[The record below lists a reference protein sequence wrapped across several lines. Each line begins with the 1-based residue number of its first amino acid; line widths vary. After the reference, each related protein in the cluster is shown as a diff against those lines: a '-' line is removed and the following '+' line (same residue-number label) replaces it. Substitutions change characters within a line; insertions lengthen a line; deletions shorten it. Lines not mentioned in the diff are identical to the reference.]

1 MQTIVDTVR
10 YEKMMLSLLSDEW
23 RLLLSMLLALL
34 IGWNVRVPVFKMAI
48 LRNFVDKPNKRSSHT
63 GCVPNIGGIV
73 VFLAFLCSFLLFARF
88 DIIREFQYIILG
100 AILIFLIGIYDD
112 LLEISPRKKVKG
124 EMLGVLVLI
133 VGGGFYISDLHG
145 LFGLYEISPWIGIP
159 LTFVGLVGLIN
170 AINLIDG
177 IDGLCSGTALMDCI
191 FFGVWF
197 YSCGR
202 IEYALLCGVL
212 SASIVPFFFINL
224 LGKRSKMFM
233 GDSGAL
239 MVGFLLG
246 VMAIKFCEVDIH
258 MKGACAVGAAP
269 GCVFSVLAIPIIDTL
284 RLFVSRWMRGK
295 SPFSPDKRH
304 LHHKLLVIFNGVHR
318 KATFTI
324 LFLNLMFI
332 LWGYLGRNLSNEVLI
347 GGDIV
352 LFTVIFY
359 LINLL
364 AKRKQNKL
372 DVK

>member
-1 MQTIVDTVR
+1 
-10 YEKMMLSLLSDEW
+10 MLSLLSDDW
-23 RLLLSMLLALL
+23 RLLLSMILALL

-100 AILIFLIGIYDD
+100 SILIFLIGIYDD

-145 LFGLYEISPWIGIP
+145 LFGLYGISPWIGIP
-159 LTFVGLVGLIN
+159 LTFIGLVGLIN

-177 IDGLCSGTALMDCI
+177 IDGLCSGIALMDCI
-191 FFGVWF
+191 FFGIWF
-197 YSCGR
+197 YYCGR

-224 LGKRSKMFM
+224 FGKRSKMFM

-246 VMAIKFCEVDIH
+246 VMAIKFCEADIH
-258 MKGACAVGAAP
+258 MKGDCAVEAAP
-269 GCVFSVLAIPIIDTL
+269 GVVFSVLAIPIIDTL
-284 RLFVSRWMRGK
+284 RLFISRWMRGK

-318 KATFTI
+318 KATFMI
-324 LFLNLMFI
+324 LFLNLIFI
-332 LWGYLGRNLSNEVLI
+332 LWGYFGRNLANEILI

-352 LFTVIFY
+352 LFTVLFY

-364 AKRKQNKL
+364 AQRKQPKPN
-372 DVK
+372 VK

>member
-1 MQTIVDTVR
+1 
-10 YEKMMLSLLSDEW
+10 MLSFLSDNW

-34 IGWNVRVPVFKMAI
+34 IGWNIRIPVFKMAI
-48 LRNFVDKPNKRSSHT
+48 LKNFVDKPNKRSSHT

-88 DIIREFQYIILG
+88 SRSNEFQYVILG

-133 VGGGFYISDLHG
+133 VGGGFYLSN
-145 LFGLYEISPWIGIP
+145 LFGFLGFYEISPWLGIP
-159 LTFVGLVGLIN
+159 LTFIGLVGLIN

-177 IDGLCSGTALMDCI
+177 IDGLCSGIVLMDCV
-191 FFGVWF
+191 FFGSWF
-197 YSCGR
+197 YACGH

-224 LGKRSKMFM
+224 FGKRSKMFM

-246 VMAIKFCEVDIH
+246 VMAIKFCEMDAEAQGI
-258 MKGACAVGAAP
+258 CAVDAAP
-269 GCVFSVLAIPIIDTL
+269 AVVFSVLAIPVLDTL
-284 RLFVSRWMRGK
+284 RLFVSRWVRGN
-295 SPFSPDKRH
+295 SPFAPDKRH
-304 LHHKLLVIFNGVHR
+304 LHHKLLILFSGVHR
-318 KATFTI
+318 KATFSI
-324 LFLNLMFI
+324 LSLNLIFI
-332 LWGYLGRNLSNEVLI
+332 ALGIAGRNWRNEYLI
-347 GGDIV
+347 ITDIL

-359 LINLL
+359 LIDLM
-364 AKRKQNKL
+364 AKRKAAKK
-372 DVK
+372 VK